1 MVVGMKMFFIV
12 FLLSTSFFSGDI
24 YAQQKAEPC
33 GKHPDLL
40 LNEQGKP
47 VHIKATEIKKRILHC
62 EVPKLPGSFDGKGT
76 VLLEV
81 LITPE
86 GTVQCAKAM
95 HGHPVMIET
104 AIKAMKQWT
113 FKPIEEKG
121 KLVAVLAFLSIYV
134 SYDDREAKEQ
144 CENKK

>member
-1 MVVGMKMFFIV
+1 M
-12 FLLSTSFFSGDI
+12 LSTTFFFSGDT
-24 YAQQKAEPC
+24 YAQQKTEPC

-47 VHIKATEIKKRILHC
+47 IHVKATEMKKRILHC
-62 EVPKLPGSFDGKGT
+62 EVPKSPGSFDGKGT

-95 HGHPVMIET
+95 YGHPVMIEA

-113 FKPIEEKG
+113 FKPIEENG
-121 KLVAVLAFLSIYV
+121 KSVAVLAFLRVYV
-134 SYDDREAKEQ
+134 SYDYREAKEQ
-144 CENKK
+144 CKNKE